1 MTFEELKAEASRQ
14 GYTLTKKIT
23 YEPLKKCV
31 CGKYPQQE
39 ININPNGKYYYCKH
53 CGRNCGRNGE
63 IAKTNYQA
71 ISNWNKAVEQVKNID
86 GWKGE

>member
-14 GYTLTKKIT
+14 GYSLTKKIV
-23 YEPLKKCV
+23 YEKLQKC

-39 ININPNGKYYYCKH
+39 ISLNPNGKYYYCKH
-53 CGRNCGRNGE
+53 CGRKGE

-71 ISNWNKAVEQVKNID
+71 IANWNKFVEENSQNTKKTLD
-86 GWKGE
+86 KHDC

>member
-1 MTFEELKAEASRQ
+1 MTLEELKDEASRQ

-31 CGKYPQQE
+31 CGNKRIYQDTTAYPE
-39 ININPNGKYYYCKH
+39 IYGKYYYCNK
-53 CGRNCGRNGE
+53 CKRKGE
-63 IAKTNYQA
+63 IAKTWYQA
-71 ISNWNKAVEQVKNID
+71 RANWNKSVEQVKNID

>member
-23 YEPLKKCV
+23 YEKLKPCV
-31 CGKYPQQE
+31 CGSKRVRHSCVCKE
-39 ININPNGKYYYCKH
+39 GRVYYCVD
-53 CGRNCGRNGE
+53 CGRHGKS
-63 IAKTNYQA
+63 AKYLYQA
-71 ISNWNKAVEQVKNID
+71 RANWNKAVEQVKNID

>member
-14 GYTLTKKIT
+14 GYSLTKKIT

-53 CGRNCGRNGE
+53 CGLVGD
-63 IAKTNYQA
+63 IAKSLYQA
-71 ISNWNKAVEQVKNID
+71 RANWNKFVEQVKNID

>member
-14 GYTLTKKIT
+14 GYSLTKKIK
-23 YEPLKKCV
+23 YEKLQKC

-39 ININPNGKYYYCKH
+39 ININPKGKYYYCRY
-53 CGRNCGRNGE
+53 CGRKGE

-86 GWKGE
+86 GWKGEK

>member
-14 GYTLTKKIT
+14 GFVLIKKIV
-23 YEPLKKCV
+23 YEPMKKCV

-39 ININPNGKYYYCKH
+39 ISINPKGKYYYCKH
-53 CGRNCGRNGE
+53 CRRKGE